1 MKDDYNKKISLQ
13 CATCGSECSF
23 ITDERTGIILC
34 KKCNRKYYGGHDE
47 LKDLNQRRIDD
58 EMNLLV
64 DEVKADVTKDIS
76 KMFKDLGFKIK

>member
-23 ITDERTGIILC
+23 ITDERTGFVIC
-34 KKCNRKYYGGHDE
+34 KKCNRKYYGGYDE
-47 LKDLNQRRIDD
+47 LKDLNQCRIDD

-64 DEVKADVTKDIS
+64 GQVKKDFTKDIS